1 MLEMTFGSGSPMWTA
16 MPAVGLPYQTIGLG
30 ALPIAS
36 PVIGSPAIAGAGGGG
51 TSSAQGLSAPGTL
64 STAIYGYGGGVAPS
78 AQQNLVGMGFAPP
91 YPFASNPWAAQIAD
105 ATGVVTASSMLAAVA
120 LRRGQPQGPNSDAE
134 VEEFIYDALDL
145 LPGAADVEIRCEGG
159 RVTLTGSV
167 QHKRT
172 KRDVGEIAW
181 AIPGL
186 HDVQNNVSITSRRRG
201 RAAGREAEASVNVPA
216 RKQG

>member
-1 MLEMTFGSGSPMWTA
+1 MPYQLMGLGGLPISTSSFGSPS
-16 MPAVGLPYQTIGLG
+16 I
-30 ALPIAS
+30 
-36 PVIGSPAIAGAGGGG
+36 AGGGAL
-51 TSSAQGLSAPGTL
+51 SAQGLSAPGGL
-64 STAIYGYGGGVAPS
+64 STAVYGYGGSGAPNAQPNLAGPGLS
-78 AQQNLVGMGFAPP
+78 AP
-91 YPFASNPWAAQIAD
+91 YPFASNPWANQIAD

-120 LRRGQPQGPNSDAE
+120 LRRGQPQGPTSDAE

-159 RVTLTGSV
+159 RVTMTGSV

-172 KRDVGEIAW
+172 KRDIGEIAW

-186 HDVQNNVSITSRRRG
+186 HDVQNNVSIASRRRG
-201 RAAGREAEASVNVPA
+201 RAAGREAETPANVSA